1 MAVVPNVIK
10 NSAGAL
16 QMSSI
21 ALGTSGDTLV
31 YSANAGQELHLFNT
45 SGSAVVVT
53 VDGSLGTTVNV
64 PGAGDTTVSV
74 AAGYNMSVPA
84 GKFVLLSLD
93 KVSAFCQGTVAITA
107 ATGAVVQAS
116 ITQ

>member
-16 QMSSI
+16 QMASI
-21 ALGTSGDTLV
+21 ALATTGDTLV
-31 YSANAGQELHLFNT
+31 YAANAGQELHLFNT
-45 SGSAVVVT
+45 SASPVNVI
-53 VDGSLGTTVNV
+53 VDGSTGTTITV
-64 PGAGDTTVSV
+64 PGAGDQTISV
-74 AAGYNMSVPA
+74 AAGYTMAVPA

-93 KVSAFCQGTVAITA
+93 KVSAFLQGTVAITA